1 MNIALH
7 ALDPRLCI
15 SALKGSEC
23 IYSPQHQSSWIPVA
37 MVLNWRLTDK
47 IAIRCLGPGYDKLT
61 HKKPKGLK
69 SQRGLYVYVWI
80 RTYIYIYFDYICI
93 TRCGGNSLLSPRG
106 WIVAIPVQLWA
117 GDQQTTREQMLRSWS
132 FQCLGQRSTVRAT
145 ITMWCPSY
153 KLVYNPMKYMYSIE
167 CIDIIYN
174 KF

>member
-1 MNIALH
+1 ML
-7 ALDPRLCI
+7 
-15 SALKGSEC
+15 
-23 IYSPQHQSSWIPVA
+23 
-37 MVLNWRLTDK
+37 
-47 IAIRCLGPGYDKLT
+47 
-61 HKKPKGLK
+61 
-69 SQRGLYVYVWI
+69 WI
-80 RTYIYIYFDYICI
+80 RGCASLRWKAPNVSTVHSTKAVEYLLQWCSIDVSQTKLLSAVLDRGMISWPTKNQRDWKVNGDSMYMYIYVRIYIYFDYICI